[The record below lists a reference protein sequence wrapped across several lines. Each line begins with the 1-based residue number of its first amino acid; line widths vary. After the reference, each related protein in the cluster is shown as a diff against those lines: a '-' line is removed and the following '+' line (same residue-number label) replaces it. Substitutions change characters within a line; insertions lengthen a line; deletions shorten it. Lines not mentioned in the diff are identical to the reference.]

1 MCIDGLWVKV
11 KCVKEVFNGMG
22 SKGKSLVSIKGAY
35 VPLKYVLLVMV
46 SLIFIFPIFYMVS
59 LSFQS
64 PQAIAKGYLLPDW
77 ELKNWSIV
85 LSPSWLTSL
94 QNAFIITI
102 SSVVLTFVISF
113 PSAYTFSRYHFT
125 GDKHIFFW
133 LLMNRMTPASALLLP
148 YLIIYLGIGL
158 YNTII
163 AVVLAYFIFNIPLGV
178 WIFTSY
184 MGSIPR
190 EIDEQAFVDGY
201 GLLRFFKDIFIPLCR
216 PAISVVV
223 FFIWY
228 QSWSEMFIA
237 SIITRYDTMPL
248 NARLFMLLDR
258 SAMGADPGLS
268 SAVGVLTCIPG
279 LILLYWAR
287 TYLSKGFTLGRL

>member
-1 MCIDGLWVKV
+1 MFKKKAHTILR
-11 KCVKEVFNGMG
+11 
-22 SKGKSLVSIKGAY
+22 Y
-35 VPLKYVLLVMV
+35 LLLTIM

-64 PQAIAKGYLLPDW
+64 PQAIAKGYLFPDW
-77 ELKNWSIV
+77 ELKNWNIV
-85 LSPSWLTSL
+85 LSPSWLTSF
-94 QNAFIITI
+94 QNALIITI
-102 SSVVLTFVISF
+102 LSVIFALLISF
-113 PSAYTFSRYHFT
+113 PSAYIFSRYSFT

-148 YLIIYLGIGL
+148 YLIIYLSIGL
-158 YNTII
+158 YNTLIG
-163 AVVLAYFIFNIPLGV
+163 VVLAYFIFNIPLGV

-184 MGSIPR
+184 MSSIPR
-190 EIDEQAFVDGY
+190 ELDEQAFVDGY
-201 GLLRFFKDIFIPLCR
+201 NLFKFFKEIFIPLCR

-223 FFIWY
+223 FFVWY
-228 QSWSEMFIA
+228 QTWSEMFIA

-268 SAVGVLTCIPG
+268 SAAGVLTCIPG

-287 TYLSKGFTLGRL
+287 IYLSKGFTLGRL